1 MTLNCFLLFDCCY
14 RFIVGYEHRY
24 RCCIPTVLW
33 PPEMQLSLDFLAYVS
48 DLYDI
53 PLKTPN
59 RIEIILEH
67 AKRAYNVNETD
78 KPKLDVPFFQDC
90 DGKFSLCAETI
101 VEFEHHAKIY
111 NIRNDKFPNP
121 TKILLPKENFC
132 CGKLIR
138 LQTRFS
144 MVHLY
149 CETGVVYAR
158 CYHGVCK
165 VCKKSYYSGYC
176 SDEKSRDYSEYLE
189 NDEYLLISSST
200 GFSRDFL
207 RNLENTIFIGVVS
220 FEAAAEIYNE
230 KTQFSTQLNPERL
243 EEAFFLY
250 KILPFVTKFETWP
263 RDTHGRVCIETIAES
278 VYEEIRKKIDDKWMC
293 HICDED
299 GCRNRY
305 GCQCLL

>member
-1 MTLNCFLLFDCCY
+1 
-14 RFIVGYEHRY
+14 
-24 RCCIPTVLW
+24 
-33 PPEMQLSLDFLAYVS
+33 MQLSLDFLAYVS

-53 PLKTPN
+53 PLKTPK

-67 AKRAYNVNETD
+67 AIRAYNVNETD

-90 DGKFSLCAETI
+90 DGKFSLCSETI

-121 TKILLPKENFC
+121 TKILLPKKNFC

-149 CETGVVYAR
+149 CETGVAYAS

-165 VCKKSYYSGYC
+165 VCKISYYSGYC
-176 SDEKSRDYSEYLE
+176 SDEKSRDYSECLD
-189 NDEYLLISSST
+189 NNEYLLISSST

-207 RNLENTIFIGVVS
+207 RNLETTIFIGVVS

-230 KTQFSTQLNPERL
+230 KTHFSTQLNPGRL

-263 RDTHGRVCIETIAES
+263 RDTHGRVCIEAIAES
-278 VYEEIRKKIDDKWMC
+278 VYEEIRKQIDDKWMC
-293 HICDED
+293 HICDEE

-305 GCQCLL
+305 EC